1 VQQHNKVAPVTIHV
15 KVLMGISVVAAALIA
30 NAQGPLKAQ
39 TLIEMSKL
47 KCKDYLEAPVDR
59 REWFAAWM
67 SGYFNAERNMP
78 VVDFGKFASNKKK
91 VEKYCRG
98 RKEENL
104 MNAIRK
110 VAA

>member
-1 VQQHNKVAPVTIHV
+1 MTIHI
-15 KVLMGISVVAAALIA
+15 KVLMCISIAAAVLIA
-30 NAQGPLKAQ
+30 SAHDQINAQ

-78 VVDFGKFASNKKK
+78 VVDFGTFASNKKK
-91 VEKYCRG
+91 VERYCRG
-98 RKEENL
+98 HKDENL
-104 MNAIRK
+104 MTAIRK
-110 VAA
+110 IAA

>member
-1 VQQHNKVAPVTIHV
+1 MTIHL
-15 KVLMGISVVAAALIA
+15 KVLACISIATAALIA
-30 NAQGPLKAQ
+30 SAQGPINAQ

-47 KCKDYLEAPVDR
+47 KCKDYLAAPVDR

-67 SGYFNAERNMP
+67 SGYYNAGRNMP
-78 VVDFGKFASNKKK
+78 VVDFGTFASNKKK

-98 RKEENL
+98 RKDENL

>member
-1 VQQHNKVAPVTIHV
+1 MTTHL
-15 KVLMGISVVAAALIA
+15 KVLTCISIATAVLIA
-30 NAQGPLKAQ
+30 SAQGPINAQ

-47 KCKDYLEAPVDR
+47 KCKDYLAAPVDR

-67 SGYFNAERNMP
+67 SGYFNSERNTP
-78 VVDFGKFASNKKK
+78 VVDFGTFASNKKK

-98 RKEENL
+98 RKDENL

-110 VAA
+110 IAA

>member
-1 VQQHNKVAPVTIHV
+1 MTTRIKVMIY
-15 KVLMGISVVAAALIA
+15 ISIATAVLIA
-30 NAQGPLKAQ
+30 SAQDQMSAQ

-47 KCKDYLEAPVDR
+47 KCKDYLAAPIDR

-67 SGYFNAERNMP
+67 SGYFNAERNTP
-78 VVDFGKFASNKKK
+78 VVDFGTFASNKKK
-91 VEKYCRG
+91 VEKFCRG
-98 RKEENL
+98 RKDENL

>member
-1 VQQHNKVAPVTIHV
+1 MTIHL
-15 KVLMGISVVAAALIA
+15 KVLACISIATAALIA
-30 NAQGPLKAQ
+30 SAQGPINAQ

-47 KCKDYLEAPVDR
+47 QCKDYLAAPVDR

-67 SGYFNAERNMP
+67 SGYYNAGRNMP
-78 VVDFGKFASNKKK
+78 VVDFGTFASNKKK

-98 RKEENL
+98 RKDENL

>member
-1 VQQHNKVAPVTIHV
+1 VTIHI
-15 KVLMGISVVAAALIA
+15 KVLMCISIATAALIVS
-30 NAQGPLKAQ
+30 AQGPINAQ

-47 KCKDYLEAPVDR
+47 KCKNYFEAPVDR

-78 VVDFGKFASNKKK
+78 LVDFGTFASNKKK
-91 VEKYCRG
+91 VEKFCRG
-98 RKEENL
+98 HKDENL

>member
-1 VQQHNKVAPVTIHV
+1 
-15 KVLMGISVVAAALIA
+15 MCISIAAAVLIA
-30 NAQGPLKAQ
+30 SAQGPINAQ

-47 KCKDYLEAPVDR
+47 KCKDYLGAPVDR

-67 SGYFNAERNMP
+67 SGYYNAERNMP
-78 VVDFGKFASNKKK
+78 VVDFRTFASNKKK
-91 VEKYCRG
+91 VERYCRG
-98 RKEENL
+98 RKDENL

>member
-1 VQQHNKVAPVTIHV
+1 VRIHLKALLCITI
-15 KVLMGISVVAAALIA
+15 ATAALITSE
-30 NAQGPLKAQ
+30 QGPTNAQ

-47 KCKDYLEAPVDR
+47 KCKDYLAAPADR
-59 REWFAAWM
+59 QEWFAAWM

-78 VVDFGKFASNKKK
+78 VVDFGTFASNKKK
-91 VEKYCRG
+91 VAKYCGG
-98 RKEENL
+98 RKNENL

>member
-1 VQQHNKVAPVTIHV
+1 VTIYL
-15 KVLMGISVVAAALIA
+15 KVLTRISIVTAVLIA
-30 NAQGPLKAQ
+30 SAHGPINAQ
-39 TLIEMSKL
+39 TLIEMSTL
-47 KCKDYLEAPVDR
+47 KCKDYLAAPVDR

-78 VVDFGKFASNKKK
+78 VVDFGTFASNKKK

-98 RKEENL
+98 RKDENL

-110 VAA
+110 VIA

>member
-1 VQQHNKVAPVTIHV
+1 MTIHL
-15 KVLMGISVVAAALIA
+15 KVLACISIATAALIA
-30 NAQGPLKAQ
+30 SAQGPINAQ

-47 KCKDYLEAPVDR
+47 KCKDYLAAPVDR

-67 SGYFNAERNMP
+67 SGHYNAGRNMP
-78 VVDFGKFASNKKK
+78 VVDFGTFASNKKK
-91 VEKYCRG
+91 VENYCRG
-98 RKEENL
+98 RKDENL

>member
-1 VQQHNKVAPVTIHV
+1 MAIHV
-15 KVLMGISVVAAALIA
+15 KVLMCISIAAAILIA
-30 NAQGPLKAQ
+30 SAQGQMNAQ

-47 KCKDYLEAPVDR
+47 KCKDYLAAPVDR

-67 SGYFNAERNMP
+67 SGYFNAERNTP
-78 VVDFGKFASNKKK
+78 VVDFGTFASNKKK
-91 VEKYCRG
+91 VQKFCKG
-98 RKEENL
+98 CKDENL

>member
-1 VQQHNKVAPVTIHV
+1 VTIHI
-15 KVLMGISVVAAALIA
+15 KVLMCISIAAAVLIA
-30 NAQGPLKAQ
+30 SAHDQINAQ

-47 KCKDYLEAPVDR
+47 KCKDYLGAPVDR

-67 SGYFNAERNMP
+67 SGYYNAERNMP
-78 VVDFGKFASNKKK
+78 VVDFGTFTSNKKK

-98 RKEENL
+98 RKDENL

>member
-1 VQQHNKVAPVTIHV
+1 MAPVTIHI
-15 KVLMGISVVAAALIA
+15 KVLMCISIAAAVLIA
-30 NAQGPLKAQ
+30 SAHDQINAQ

-47 KCKDYLEAPVDR
+47 KCKDYLAAPVDG

-67 SGYFNAERNMP
+67 SGYFNSERNTP
-78 VVDFGKFASNKKK
+78 VVDFGTFASNKKK

-98 RKEENL
+98 RKDENL

-110 VAA
+110 IAA